1 MHCSAKQSSR
11 IFSASHTCVFV
22 SKETC
27 CCSRFNQKCLEF
39 SIFSPWRNYFELDLD
54 PTLEI
59 LLSKDYFLI
68 SRFLLVVCFI
78 FLYFTFTIESTRHK
92 STEEGF
98 AIPMTKRKLTFI
110 DEEKTRRP
118 FFHSRTNT
126 VFSRKRVDRHWT
138 CQSQGGAEEQFNP
151 NHDSLVEKCA
161 DSTGPISQW
170 NPRLTTITSHDR
182 FHRFIRLE
190 SFCNK
195 VSLKRYNL
203 LSSNVQNDHFTKV
216 CKYSYECTR
225 TKRDGGGGGGMYRI
239 ESNSRF
245 EIWIHKKMKSYA
257 IVSSL
262 RYNRSV
268 KR

>member
-39 SIFSPWRNYFELDLD
+39 SPWRNYFELDLD

-68 SRFLLVVCFI
+68 SRFLLVVRFI

-92 STEEGF
+92 SIEEGF
-98 AIPMTKRKLTFI
+98 AIPMTKRTLTFI

-126 VFSRKRVDRHWT
+126 VFPRKRVDRHWT

-190 SFCNK
+190 SFCNEA
-195 VSLKRYNL
+195 SLKRYNL

-225 TKRDGGGGGGMYRI
+225 TKRDGGRGEG
-239 ESNSRF
+239 
-245 EIWIHKKMKSYA
+245 
-257 IVSSL
+257 V
-262 RYNRSV
+262 
-268 KR
+268 